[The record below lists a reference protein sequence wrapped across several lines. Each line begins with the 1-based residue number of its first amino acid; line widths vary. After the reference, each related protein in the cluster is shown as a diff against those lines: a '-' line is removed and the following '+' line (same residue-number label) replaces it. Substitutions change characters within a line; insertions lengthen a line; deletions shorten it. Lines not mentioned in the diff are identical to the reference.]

1 MTFSSLMPTPPYRAL
16 IFDCDG
22 TIANTLP
29 IHYRAWADTV
39 EQFGGVLPE
48 AWYYRYAGIATIEL
62 VHLINGAFENW

>member
-16 IFDCDG
+16 ILDCDG

-48 AWYYRYAGIATIEL
+48 A
-62 VHLINGAFENW
+62 